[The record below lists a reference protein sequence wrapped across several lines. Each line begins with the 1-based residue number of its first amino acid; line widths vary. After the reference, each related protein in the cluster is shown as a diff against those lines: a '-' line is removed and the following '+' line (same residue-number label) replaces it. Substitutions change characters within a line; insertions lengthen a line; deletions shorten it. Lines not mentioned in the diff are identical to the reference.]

1 MAEMDEMVRGAFQE
15 AGNIGMGHLA
25 TSLSKM
31 VSRDVKIDIP
41 VVEMLTLDEIIA
53 RSNVEGKNKSVIG
66 IHLHMTGDVT
76 GGTLI
81 LLPKYSAL
89 SFSDLLLKKSIGT
102 TTKIEDPQIRKL
114 REMGLNLCSSY
125 MRVVNEFLGINL
137 NIGDPSIE
145 VNMEGV
151 GDFIKKEIGSLA
163 DQFIVVKGECLI
175 PSTNSKNEFNML
187 FEPGAAD
194 IIMAAVMKKMMG

>member
-1 MAEMDEMVRGAFQE
+1 MAELDEMAKGAFQE

-31 VSRDVKIDIP
+31 VNRDVKIDIP

-53 RSNVEGKNKSVIG
+53 KSNEEGKNKSVIG
-66 IHLHMTGDVT
+66 IHLHMSGDVT

-81 LLPKYSAL
+81 LLPKFSAL
-89 SFSDLLLKKSIGT
+89 SFSDLLMKKSIGT
-102 TTKIEDPQIRKL
+102 TTKIEEPQIRKL

-125 MRVVNEFLGINL
+125 MRVVNEFLGIDL
-137 NIGDPSIE
+137 KIGDPSIE

-151 GDFIKKEIGSLA
+151 GDFIKAEIGTLA
-163 DQFIVVKGECLI
+163 DQFIVVKGECFI

-187 FEPGAAD
+187 FEPGATD
-194 IIMAAVMKKMMG
+194 VIMAAVMKKMMG